1 MFDKEISGE
10 VPEHRTFI
18 YETAI
23 PWLRRAGLNVK
34 ILRANT
40 TYKECFTKT
49 IQRGK
54 GKGKLKGFPLCGRCN
69 IQRDCKV
76 RPIQKYMKSL
86 PQDTQQYVG
95 LATDEQDRL
104 MRLQEKQISLLE
116 QYACS
121 ESEAWELCHRYGLLS
136 PVYDFTDRNGCWFCP
151 NAKLP
156 ERLVRSVYF
165 EPNQLKIE
173 MDKMLLEHK
182 DSIHVM
188 CHSWGTRPI
197 MDGDT
202 IKGVYF
208 ESKEGRKAVLAKIVI
223 DATGDGDIFRQ
234 TGCPY
239 FGLADKLTRCATT
252 ALVWRIGGCNWDLFC
267 EWKKTNHAAAAA
279 LHEGFSKVCGFRA
292 APLPGPTND
301 VCWINNW
308 HPERDCSN
316 LKDATETEME
326 TRDTM
331 RNALEYLRK
340 ACPVAFRN
348 AFLYDIAPQLGTRC
362 SYRLDGEY
370 VITPNDFAFP
380 QEHED
385 VIAWHSTISFI
396 NDNCPIEIPYRA
408 ILPKKTEN
416 LLCPGRHI
424 SADEIGIDYVNL
436 IPQCVGTGQAA
447 GVAAAVA
454 IADGTTAHKVN
465 IKKVQDILAR
475 DQDVPLP
482 RNPYTDPSYMQNVVD
497 HEYGLYTQ
505 LAKNAREKAGYLS
518 GVRQFGANQGE
529 IVDSDSKSIKGGG
542 DAQLN
547 PNLIKATP
555 QH

>member
-1 MFDKEISGE
+1 MSEKEKTVFEGE
-10 VPEHRTFI
+10 RE
-18 YETAI
+18 I
-23 PWLRRAGLNVK
+23 PVYTECDLLVVGGGAAGHSAAVAAARAGCK
-34 ILRANT
+34 
-40 TYKECFTKT
+40 
-49 IQRGK
+49 
-54 GKGKLKGFPLCGRCN
+54 N
-69 IQRDCKV
+69 IVLMERYG
-76 RPIQKYMKSL
+76 YMGGDVTGGYVIMVPRLSFYNK
-86 PQDTQQYVG
+86 QYVRG
-95 LATDEQDRL
+95 
-104 MRLQEKQISLLE
+104 LQEE
-116 QYACS
+116 WFTRM
-121 ESEAWELCHRYGLLS
+121 ESIPGAVLGPSGDEIGCEDPVLVNAWKNIHDCFS
-136 PVYDFTDRNGCWFCP
+136 T

-316 LKDATETEME
+316 LK
-326 TRDTM
+326 
-331 RNALEYLRK
+331 LSL
-340 ACPVAFRN
+340 
-348 AFLYDIAPQLGTRC
+348 I
-362 SYRLDGEY
+362 
-370 VITPNDFAFP
+370 
-380 QEHED
+380 
-385 VIAWHSTISFI
+385 
-396 NDNCPIEIPYRA
+396 
-408 ILPKKTEN
+408 
-416 LLCPGRHI
+416 HI
-424 SADEIGIDYVNL
+424 
-436 IPQCVGTGQAA
+436 
-447 GVAAAVA
+447 
-454 IADGTTAHKVN
+454 
-465 IKKVQDILAR
+465 
-475 DQDVPLP
+475 
-482 RNPYTDPSYMQNVVD
+482 
-497 HEYGLYTQ
+497 
-505 LAKNAREKAGYLS
+505 
-518 GVRQFGANQGE
+518 
-529 IVDSDSKSIKGGG
+529 
-542 DAQLN
+542 
-547 PNLIKATP
+547 
-555 QH
+555 